1 MCGGGG
7 GDGGAADRERERQ
20 ERIARGSD
28 AINRLFGKDGGPIYK
43 TVTGTRSV
51 QAPPMGAESGG
62 DISQVDEFGNP
73 RLVQEQYSETVLD
86 QAATD
91 AANARARDAKAARES
106 LYGTVKNDT
115 RDYFSRQ
122 LERDKAEAT
131 RAQKFALARAGT
143 FSSSQAIDEGRKFQ
157 DKLDE
162 GLLEIANRAD
172 SAATNLRTADEKTR
186 LSLIDRLVSGVDQGT
201 VVSSAMDQLNTNADN
216 ERNQATSARMGNV
229 FADLTALYN
238 QNQFN
243 AGGQAARNR
252 FAQQFGNVF
261 QNSDGYSGTQQ
272 KVG

>member
-20 ERIARGSD
+20 ERIRVGTD

-43 TVTGTRSV
+43 TVTGTRMV

-62 DISQVDEFGNP
+62 DMAQVDEFGNP
-73 RLVQEQYSETVLD
+73 RMIEEQYTETVLD

-91 AANARARDAKAARES
+91 AANAGARDAKAAREAI
-106 LYGTVKNDT
+106 YGTVKNDT
-115 RDYFSRQ
+115 RDFFTKQ
-122 LERDKAEAT
+122 LDRDKAEAA

-157 DKLDE
+157 DALDE
-162 GLLEIANRAD
+162 GLLEIANRSD
-172 SAATNLRTADEKTR
+172 TAATNLRTADEKTR

-201 VVSSAMDQLNTNADN
+201 VVSSAMDQLNTNAEN
-216 ERNQATSARMGNV
+216 EKNAATSARMGNV

-243 AGGQAARNR
+243 AGGQSARSR
-252 FAQQFGNVF
+252 FARQFGNVF
-261 QNSDGYSGTQQ
+261 PNQPDSNGTT
-272 KVG
+272 VRY